1 MTPFGIPYV
10 MFNIRGG
17 KKKPCKQGRYIH
29 SYRML
34 QPGGQPLAPLRG
46 RLTRAGRTDIANR
59 KCWCYIYPM
68 VKLELRS
75 SHWVV
80 DQNNNIIF
88 GKGRMEILESITQT
102 GSINQTAKV
111 LKMSYKTVWS
121 KIKST
126 EKHLQIKVVHSDKK
140 SGTRLT
146 SEGRKLVEMFKRL
159 RRRCLS
165 ADDAV
170 FATIFPADK
179 RH

>member
-1 MTPFGIPYV
+1 
-10 MFNIRGG
+10 
-17 KKKPCKQGRYIH
+17 
-29 SYRML
+29 ML
-34 QPGGQPLAPLRG
+34 QPRH
-46 RLTRAGRTDIANR
+46 RLHQDNRARPAGVANR
-59 KCWCYIYPM
+59 NCWCYIHAM

-75 SHWVV
+75 SHWIV
-80 DQNNNIIF
+80 DQDNNIIF
-88 GKGRMEILESITQT
+88 GKGRMEILESIART

-140 SGTRLT
+140 SGTHLT
-146 SEGRKLVEMFKRL
+146 AEGKKLVEMFNRL

-179 RH
+179 